1 MAWTSPGRFLLTLTV
16 ALAAAPLAA
25 QSNDEIQTGTQF
37 NFSTP
42 GARSLAL
49 GGAFLG
55 LADDATAA
63 YTNPAGLAQLVAAE
77 FSAEGRAFT
86 FTSRFG
92 EAGHTHLYKGVSS
105 ETGAVEGDTGHGTR
119 AD

>member
-1 MAWTSPGRFLLTLTV
+1 MTARISWRSAIVLMASFLLFGTV
-16 ALAAAPLAA
+16 ALA
-25 QSNDEIQTGTQF
+25 QTDAEVNSGIQF

-63 YTNPAGLAQLVAAE
+63 YTNPAGLTVLSKPEV
-77 FSAEGRAFT
+77 SIEGRRWNFT
-86 FTSRFG
+86 NEFTDRG
-92 EAGHTHLYKGVSS
+92 HLYGTA
-105 ETGAVEGDTGHGTR
+105 TGGS
-119 AD
+119 